1 VPVVLNHLLAL
12 IFQPLTL
19 KLLLEL
25 SCEPLTLKLLVVL
38 KLLPSMVVS
47 KLLQVLNLHLQKNSF
62 FFKKKKKEE
71 EFSFSKAFCISRVFF
86 Y

>member
-12 IFQPLTL
+12 IFQPLTV

-25 SCEPLTLKLLVVL
+25 SFEPLTLKLLVVL
-38 KLLPSMVVS
+38 KLLPSMVIP

-62 FFKKKKKEE
+62 FF
-71 EFSFSKAFCISRVFF
+71 F
-86 Y
+86 